1 MLEQMK
7 EVCYNCR
14 VYTII
19 FFYTT
24 TIVPS
29 IVTGLQGAYPYVVW
43 NAPNQP
49 NGVIT
54 GYRLTFT
61 QNGVTETVDTDNDQ
75 TYYVIESNTWTSG
88 SIVVRVSC

>member
-1 MLEQMK
+1 M
-7 EVCYNCR
+7 
-14 VYTII
+14 II

-24 TIVPS
+24 TLVPS

-61 QNGVTETVDTDNDQ
+61 QDDVTETVDTDNDQ
-75 TYYVIESNTWTSG
+75 TYYVIDTCVVPWTSG
-88 SIVVRVSC
+88 SIVVTVSC

>member
-1 MLEQMK
+1 MK
-7 EVCYNCR
+7 EVCYNCMLPEC
-14 VYTII
+14 I
-19 FFYTT
+19 YTT

-54 GYRLTFT
+54 GYI
-61 QNGVTETVDTDNDQ
+61 D
-75 TYYVIESNTWTSG
+75 
-88 SIVVRVSC
+88 

>member
-1 MLEQMK
+1 M
-7 EVCYNCR
+7 Y

-43 NAPNQP
+43 NAPDQP

-54 GYRLTFT
+54 GYKLIFT
-61 QNGVTETVDTDNDQ
+61 QDGVTVTVDTDSDQ
-75 TYYVIESNTWTSG
+75 TYYVIDTSVVPWTSG
-88 SIVVRVSC
+88 SIVVTVSC

>member
-1 MLEQMK
+1 M
-7 EVCYNCR
+7 Y
-14 VYTII
+14 VYTVI

>member
-1 MLEQMK
+1 M
-7 EVCYNCR
+7 YNIR

-43 NAPNQP
+43 NTPNQP

-61 QNGVTETVDTDNDQ
+61 QNGVTETVDIDNERP
-75 TYYVIESNTWTSG
+75 YYIIERSIVPWTSG

>member
-1 MLEQMK
+1 MY
-7 EVCYNCR
+7 VIR
-14 VYTII
+14 F

-29 IVTGLQGAYPYVVW
+29 IVTGLQGAYPYYVVW

-61 QNGVTETVDTDNDQ
+61 QNGVTETDTTDNDQ
-75 TYYVIESNTWTSG
+75 TYYVIDTNVVPCTSG
-88 SIVVRVSC
+88 SIVVTVSCYLH